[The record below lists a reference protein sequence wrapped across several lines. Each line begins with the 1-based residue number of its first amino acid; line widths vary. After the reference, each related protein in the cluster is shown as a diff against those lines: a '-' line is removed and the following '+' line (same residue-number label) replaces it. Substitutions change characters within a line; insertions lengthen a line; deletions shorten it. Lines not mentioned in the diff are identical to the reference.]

1 MSIKYSWDFV
11 FLSYEKTLC
20 LIIHNS
26 MCWFAMTDAS
36 VWDDIVHNNW
46 EKRSWIEGEFLFLL
60 CNKSLAQT
68 RFIHFVSVTVFTAP
82 WHKPSKG
89 LYKRLKISL
98 KVIRGAT
105 AHHIYV
111 FDAECKWAVHL
122 FVFLT
127 RWELNETVWTR
138 SCVLSVSP
146 LPPPLRAPTFL
157 AFFKTVVRTN
167 QCWNGGF
174 HDL

>member
-1 MSIKYSWDFV
+1 MMRLCLLNYSWDFV

-98 KVIRGAT
+98 KSYQRCNSAFIYMFSMQSANGCAFICVFNSMGAKWNCMNPKLCVVCLPSSPST
-105 AHHIYV
+105 PRSHFFSV
-111 FDAECKWAVHL
+111 F
-122 FVFLT
+122 
-127 RWELNETVWTR
+127 
-138 SCVLSVSP
+138 
-146 LPPPLRAPTFL
+146 
-157 AFFKTVVRTN
+157 
-167 QCWNGGF
+167 
-174 HDL
+174 